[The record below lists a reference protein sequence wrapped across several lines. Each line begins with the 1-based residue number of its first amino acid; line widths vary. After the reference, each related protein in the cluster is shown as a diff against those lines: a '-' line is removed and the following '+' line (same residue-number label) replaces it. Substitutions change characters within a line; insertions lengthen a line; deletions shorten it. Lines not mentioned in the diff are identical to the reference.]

1 MANGIEAT
9 FDVKEVMKALH
20 NLPIN
25 IQKNVMVGATRAS
38 AKVVSDEAKRL
49 VPVDEGTL
57 KKSIGITKRRSKQKN
72 IVSFSVSPR
81 KGGKNDGFYGRFIE
95 LGTSKMSAKPFLRP
109 ALEKSVEE
117 TLKASKDYI
126 AKRLP
131 LEVAKAKR

>member
-1 MANGIEAT
+1 MTNGIEAT

-25 IQKNVMVGATRAS
+25 IQKNVMTGATRAS

-49 VPVDEGTL
+49 APTKSGAL
-57 KKSIGITKRRSKQKN
+57 KKSIGITKRRSKNRN
-72 IVSFSVSPR
+72 IISFSVSPR
-81 KGGKNDGFYGRFIE
+81 KGGRNDGFYGRFIE

-117 TLKASKDYI
+117 TLQASKDYI

-131 LEVAKAKR
+131 EEVAKARK